1 MIFENQTEIKDRIED
16 LTGRKAGSTIKILED
31 TTSFMAIYSG
41 CILRLHGNDYFVMGD
56 TREGRFGIDDQPKFW
71 VKYAVDLTTG
81 QDKIIK
87 LVFHEQF
94 TTKVGPMAVR
104 CVRSPEKERDFLE
117 LVKGDD
123 RFMQGY
129 SVLDPAGNLV
139 RIIDYIRGK
148 SFFNHVA
155 GLKMSHEDYFN
166 EELPGLMVK
175 FIAAAEAMVW
185 VHSQGLH
192 HGDIRNDHLY
202 IATED
207 SRPVWIDFDYTVN
220 VLDFDIWGLGNILI
234 YAAAK
239 GITTFRA
246 VQRHPDRFPHL
257 VGSLK
262 PTDASA
268 FYPYR
273 VANIGRLYPY
283 IPEDLNN
290 ILMRFSEGTW
300 DFYEDMQ
307 SLVDDLKVAFGCE

>member
-1 MIFENQTEIKDRIED
+1 MIYENQAELKDRIEG
-16 LTGRKAGSTIKILED
+16 LTRRKVGSKIKILED
-31 TTSFMAIYSG
+31 TTSFMAVYGGSV
-41 CILRLHGNDYFVMGD
+41 LRLQGNDYFVMGD

-71 VKYAVDLTTG
+71 VKYAVDLATG

-94 TTKVGPMAVR
+94 TTKIGPIAVR

-123 RFMQGY
+123 RFMQGF
-129 SVLDPAGNLV
+129 SVVDPAGNLV
-139 RIIDYIRGK
+139 RIIDFIEGK
-148 SFFNHVA
+148 SFFNHVTM
-155 GLKMSHEDYFN
+155 LKMSHEDYFN
-166 EELPGLMVK
+166 EKLPELMAKLIK
-175 FIAAAEAMVW
+175 AFDAMVW

-192 HGDIRNDHLY
+192 HGDIRNDHLF
-202 IATED
+202 IASDDE
-207 SRPVWIDFDYTVN
+207 RPVWIDFDYTVN
-220 VLDFDIWGLGNILI
+220 VLDYDIWGMGNILI
-234 YAAAK
+234 YATAK

-246 VQRHPDRFPHL
+246 VQKHPNRFPHL
-257 VGSLK
+257 VGSLQ

-283 IPEDLNN
+283 IPKALND

-307 SLVDDLKVAFGCE
+307 ELVDDLKLAFGVE